1 MLYKNGDSLNP
12 RELPFIVVPPD
23 FRTTYKGVE
32 LGDYAAVTYRQKTVY
47 AIIGDHGPAGVL
59 GEGSISLAAGLGI
72 DSDPNKGG
80 TNRKEVRYLIAPGSK
95 DRDDPPRDAAAIQTR
110 GMAIFN
116 GAGAPV
122 R

>member
-1 MLYKNGDSLNP
+1 
-12 RELPFIVVPPD
+12 
-23 FRTTYKGVE
+23 
-32 LGDYAAVTYRQKTVY
+32 VY

-72 DSDPNKGG
+72 SSDPNTGG

-95 DRDDPPRDAAAIQTR
+95 DPDGPPRDAASIQSR
-110 GMAIFN
+110 GALIFDA
-116 GAGAPV
+116 AGAPV